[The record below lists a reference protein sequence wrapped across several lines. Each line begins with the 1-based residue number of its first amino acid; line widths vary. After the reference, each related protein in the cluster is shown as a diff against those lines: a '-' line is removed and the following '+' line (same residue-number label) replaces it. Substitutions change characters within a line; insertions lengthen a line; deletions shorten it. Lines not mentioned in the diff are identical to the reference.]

1 MSSQCPVA
9 VTPPPCNGRDVIV
22 TVAHIGVEPDVIQ
35 ERMRRPDVLATAEG
49 IRSQFPGMKIIV
61 GIDNTE
67 VRRVCLCR
75 GGGEGCL

>member
-1 MSSQCPVA
+1 MLRARSKR
-9 VTPPPCNGRDVIV
+9 PPGPTLPCTVFSLACVRWPLVRDVIV

-35 ERMRRPDVLATAEG
+35 ERMRRPDVIAVADS

-67 VRRVCLCR
+67 VW
-75 GGGEGCL
+75 